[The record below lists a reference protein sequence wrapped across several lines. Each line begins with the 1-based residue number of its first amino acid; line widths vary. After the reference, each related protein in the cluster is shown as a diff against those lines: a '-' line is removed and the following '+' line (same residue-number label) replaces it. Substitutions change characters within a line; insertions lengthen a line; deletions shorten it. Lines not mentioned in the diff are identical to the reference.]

1 MLGYGCDTI
10 SKKEKEI
17 KYAHTQH
24 KEKKGDEFI

>member
-17 KYAHTQH
+17 EYAHTKH
-24 KEKKGDEFI
+24 RKKGDEFI